1 MLPARGPMPKMF
13 RDFGKPLF
21 LDGSQVG
28 ELLETTP
35 RRSRNQQP
43 SRVRPSAHCACSEVK
58 PSSAEGQASATG
70 GASKI
75 GIRTPVCIDW
85 SLRRNSR
92 TLDHENKGASRL

>member
-43 SRVRPSAHCACSEVK
+43 YTLSAKCSTLICWGSKWASLHFAALLGV
-58 PSSAEGQASATG
+58 SAASARLG
-70 GASKI
+70 PIS
-75 GIRTPVCIDW
+75 W
-85 SLRRNSR
+85 LRLSV
-92 TLDHENKGASRL
+92 